1 MHGPTRVGS
10 HRSSILHQNMDVGM
24 GMGMARQH
32 GPLISILSLLCPGAN
47 ETTQHDRGFAHAA
60 STAFI

>member
-1 MHGPTRVGS
+1 
-10 HRSSILHQNMDVGM
+10 MDVGM